1 MSVHVAVDDRVAIAA
16 LWGGVRI
23 VVIDTETTV
32 APEGGPLRAVSVA
45 AVTCRLG
52 TARGKFQTLVNP
64 EVPVDPQSRRIHGI
78 TDEHLIGEP
87 TFADVAGLIV
97 PLLTE
102 TDGERLV
109 LAAHNV
115 GFDVSVLRNELQ
127 RLGSDLPNIPVID
140 TMGKLAALV
149 DVRPSTK
156 SLASLLETLG
166 LTNNRPH
173 DALADAVACADA
185 LVELLN
191 RAAINGHTDFDE
203 LLAEISGGLTT
214 HSTQP
219 PKARAGGNTDTT
231 APLVVLP
238 PEHVETHTTPLSPR
252 AGRKMLDTWRGHV
265 EACATLRCRHL
276 DARVSEAGPKPTV
289 LLAELEAVLADR
301 GKAGD
306 TAGAATVLG
315 AMLPLLAHLPA
326 RKGRLGF
333 REAALFW
340 SKKWAPKLEPLGR
353 CDKNDPCPA
362 CRRYD
367 PCPLDE
373 WPDTIARIALGDPAT
388 YAKGFF
394 EMTGREAGTGA
405 YTSWN
410 RRSIDLRVGDAAVWL
425 CVQYWNDIGQAARAE
440 QVVHLAWDAGCR
452 HPDVAD
458 AYAGQ
463 LAAAGRLADLTAG
476 IDICD
481 IALSVRHDSTHEGWV
496 RLQSRRNQLAGRAQR
511 LQLRPSGQFDE
522 DGNPIPLRRHHPDAP
537 RRKPTARF
545 VNL

>member
-1 MSVHVAVDDRVAIAA
+1 MSIHAAIDDRVAVAA
-16 LWGGVRI
+16 LWGAVRI
-23 VVIDTETTV
+23 VVIDTETTL
-32 APEGGPLRAVSVA
+32 APGGGSLRAVSVA

-52 TARGKFQTLVNP
+52 TVRGKFQTLINP
-64 EVPVDPQSRRIHGI
+64 EVPIDPQSKRIHGI

-87 TFADVAGLIV
+87 TFAEVAGLLV

-127 RLGSDLPNIPVID
+127 RIGSDLPDIPVID

-149 DVRPSTK
+149 DVRPPTK
-156 SLASLLETLG
+156 SLASLLDTLG
-166 LTNNRPH
+166 LSNNRPH
-173 DALADAVACADA
+173 DALADAVACAEA

-191 RAAINGHTDFDE
+191 RAAVNGHTDFDE

-219 PKARAGGNTDTT
+219 PKPRRGGTSD
-231 APLVVLP
+231 APVPLVVLP
-238 PEHVETHTTPLSPR
+238 PEHIETHTTPLSAR
-252 AGRKMLDTWRGHV
+252 AGRRMLDAWRGHV
-265 EACATLRCRHL
+265 EECATLRCRHL
-276 DARVSEAGPKPTV
+276 DARVSEAGPKPGM
-289 LLAELEAVLADR
+289 LLAKLDTVLADR
-301 GKAGD
+301 CAAGD

-315 AMLPLLAHLPA
+315 AMLPLLEHIPP

-340 SKKWAPKLEPLGR
+340 TKKWSPTLIPLGR
-353 CDKNDPCPA
+353 CDKKDPCPA

-367 PCPLDE
+367 PCPLDV
-373 WPDTIARIALGDPAT
+373 WPDTIARIALGDPDQ

-405 YTSWN
+405 YTSWM
-410 RRSIDLRVGDAAVWL
+410 RRSIDPRVADAAIWL
-425 CVQYWNDIGQAARAE
+425 CVQYWNGVGQAARAE

-463 LAAAGRLADLTAG
+463 LAAAGRLTDLDAG
-476 IDICD
+476 ISICD
-481 IALSVRHDSTHEGWV
+481 AALAARHDSTHEGWL

-511 LQLRPSGQFDE
+511 LQVRPSGLYDE
-522 DGNPIPLRRHHPDAP
+522 DGNPIPLRRHHPDTP
-537 RRKPTARF
+537 RRRPTTRF

>member
-1 MSVHVAVDDRVAIAA
+1 VSVHAAVDERVAVAA
-16 LWGGVRI
+16 LWGAVRI

-32 APEGGPLRAVSVA
+32 SPDGGPLRAVSVA

-52 TARGKFQTLVNP
+52 TVRGKFQTLINP

-87 TFADVAGLIV
+87 TFADVASLLV

-102 TDGERLV
+102 ADGERLV

-127 RLGSDLPNIPVID
+127 LIGSDLPDIPVID
-140 TMGKLAALV
+140 TMGKLPSLV
-149 DVRPSTK
+149 DVRPPTK
-156 SLASLLETLG
+156 SLANLLGTLG
-166 LTNNRPH
+166 LSNERPH
-173 DALADAVACADA
+173 DALADAVACAEA

-191 RAAINGHTDFDE
+191 RAAAQGHTDFDE

-214 HSTQP
+214 HSAQP
-219 PKARAGGNTDTT
+219 SKPHRGDNSDVPASL
-231 APLVVLP
+231 PVLSP
-238 PEHVETHTTPLSPR
+238 AHVETHTTPLSRR
-252 AGRKMLDTWRGHV
+252 AGRRMLDTWRTNVG
-265 EACATLRCRHL
+265 ECAELRCRHL
-276 DARVSEAGPKPTV
+276 DARVSEAEPKPDT
-289 LLAELEAVLADR
+289 LLDELDAVLADR
-301 GKAGD
+301 CAAAD

-315 AMLPLLAHLPA
+315 ALLPLLEHLPP

-340 SKKWAPKLEPLGR
+340 AKKWSPKLILLER
-353 CDKNDPCPA
+353 CDKSDPCPA

-367 PCPLDE
+367 PCPLDV
-373 WPDTIARIALGDPAT
+373 WPDTIARIALGDPDQ

-405 YTSWN
+405 YTSWA
-410 RRSIDLRVGDAAVWL
+410 RRRIDPRVGDAAVWL
-425 CVQYWNDIGQAARAE
+425 CVQHWNDIGQAARAE

-452 HPDVAD
+452 HPDVGD

-463 LAAAGRLADLTAG
+463 LAAAGRLADLTAA
-476 IDICD
+476 IAICD
-481 IALSVRHDSTHEGWV
+481 TALAGRDDSTHEGWL

-511 LQLRPSGQFDE
+511 LQLRPSGHFDE
-522 DGNPIPLRRHHPDAP
+522 DGNPIPLRRHHPDTPHRQP
-537 RRKPTARF
+537 RARF